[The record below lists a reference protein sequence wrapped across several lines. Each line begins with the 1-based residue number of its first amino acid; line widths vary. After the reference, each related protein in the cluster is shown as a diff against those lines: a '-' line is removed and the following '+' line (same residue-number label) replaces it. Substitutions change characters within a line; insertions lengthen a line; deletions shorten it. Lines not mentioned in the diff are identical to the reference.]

1 MSDDGKL
8 PLRTFDDE
16 ALLYD
21 WFKHLT
27 TVSLLTLGGVLS
39 LSQLAAAQ
47 DIKKPILIG
56 VLIALAGA
64 GVLAFSAADQ
74 IVRARAS
81 GSPLPKQVLILQKAA
96 SALLS
101 IGLGAFLYIFVQA
114 MN

>member
-1 MSDDGKL
+1 MTDDGKL
-8 PLRTFDDE
+8 PFRNLDDE

-39 LSQLAAAQ
+39 LSQLPAAQ

-101 IGLGAFLYIFVQA
+101 LGLGAFLYIFVQA